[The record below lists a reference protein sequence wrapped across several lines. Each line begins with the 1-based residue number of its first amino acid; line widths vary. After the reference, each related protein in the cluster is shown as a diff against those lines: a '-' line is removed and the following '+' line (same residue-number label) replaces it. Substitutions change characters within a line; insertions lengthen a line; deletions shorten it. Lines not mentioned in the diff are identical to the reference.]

1 MPTWTTLIL
10 IVFVLLVLGI
20 AATILIRQRIGPFPP
35 GTNRSKP
42 HKCLPFGQRK
52 GPSFEDRLDELFAK
66 SWRM

>member
-1 MPTWTTLIL
+1 MPIWTIVIL
-10 IVFVLLVLGI
+10 IVFVLFVMGI

-35 GTNRSKP
+35 GTHRRKP
-42 HKCLPFGQRK
+42 HKRLPFGEKR